1 MIKIAR
7 PYIEDAPSWYPY
19 FFDLAKGDDLIEAL
33 EVNKQQTIGLI
44 RSISSSAENYSYAG
58 GKWTIKQVLIH
69 LADDE
74 RYYAYKAFCCSRQV
88 DALLELPQGNDY
100 NKDFNAQNRT
110 LTDIAEELITIREAT
125 ISLYKH
131 MTDAML
137 DFKFDKLPVYTA
149 RSVGWMVVGHNVH
162 HCNMLK
168 DIYLK

>member
-1 MIKIAR
+1 
-7 PYIEDAPSWYPY
+7 
-19 FFDLAKGDDLIEAL
+19 
-33 EVNKQQTIGLI
+33 
-44 RSISSSAENYSYAG
+44 
-58 GKWTIKQVLIH
+58 VLIH

-88 DALLELPQGNDY
+88 DALLEVPQGNDY